1 MFFFVNISEILF
13 SIIQS
18 KVTLT
23 GMIKLLIALRFF
35 AVGTF
40 YQAIGDMFGIV
51 KSVVN
56 SIVFEVSYLIASKL
70 RQRFIVMPETEQEL
84 LNAKVDFMRQSGFP
98 LCIGAVDGT
107 HIAIQSYGRN
117 DAEIYRNR
125 KMFFSHKC

>member
-1 MFFFVNISEILF
+1 M
-13 SIIQS
+13 
-18 KVTLT
+18 T
-23 GMIKLLIALRFF
+23 KLLIALRFF

-125 KMFFSHKC
+125 KMFFSHNCQLVVSADVKFNFLKR